1 MSEPPQQ
8 QQGYVAAAPASVP
21 GMIPPVPS
29 VWPTVIGTISIVL
42 GAMGLL
48 CYGCGAIGE
57 MVGLLLA
64 NVAPPEVLGPQPQG
78 VFLVYWI
85 ASHCVALLLSLGLLV
100 AGIGIAQRRAWSR
113 PVSIGW
119 AITKMVVTVGGTVL
133 GFVFISDIA
142 AHVSESWSGG
152 QQQTSQPPEAVVEVV
167 MAIMIIA
174 GFFFALIW
182 PVFLLIWLARRRVRA
197 EIAQW
202 RQQDE
207 QFAHMM

>member
-1 MSEPPQQ
+1 MSEPPQ

-21 GMIPPVPS
+21 GTIPPAPS
-29 VWPTVIGTISIVL
+29 VWPMVIGTISIVV

-57 MVGLLLA
+57 MLGPLLA
-64 NVAPPEVLGPQPQG
+64 NVVPSEALGTQPQG
-78 VFLVYWI
+78 VFLVNWI
-85 ASHCVALLLSLGLLV
+85 ASHSVALLLSLWLLV
-100 AGIGIAQRRAWSR
+100 AGIGIAQRRPWSR
-113 PVSIGW
+113 PASIGW
-119 AITKMVVTVGGTVL
+119 AITKMVVAVGDTVL
-133 GFVFISDIA
+133 AFVFISDIA

-152 QQQTSQPPEAVVEVV
+152 QQQTPQLPEGVIEVM
-167 MAIMIIA
+167 MAFMIIA

-182 PVFLLIWLARRRVRA
+182 PVFLLIWFARRRVRT
-197 EIAQW
+197 EIADW

>member
-8 QQGYVAAAPASVP
+8 PQGYVAAAPVSVP
-21 GMIPPVPS
+21 GMIPPAPS
-29 VWPTVIGTISIVL
+29 VWPRVIGTISIVL

-57 MVGLLLA
+57 MVGPLLA

-85 ASHCVALLLSLGLLV
+85 ASHCVALLLSLWLLV
-100 AGIGIAQRRAWSR
+100 AGIGTAQRRPWSR
-113 PVSIGW
+113 PASIGW
-119 AITKMVVTVGGTVL
+119 AITKMVVAVGDTVL
-133 GFVFISDIA
+133 GFVFISEIA
-142 AHVSESWSGG
+142 THLSESWSRG
-152 QQQTSQPPEAVVEVV
+152 QQQTPPPAQAVIEIV
-167 MAIMIIA
+167 MAVMIIA

-182 PVFLLIWLARRRVRA
+182 PVFLLIWFARRRVCA
-197 EIAQW
+197 EVAQW
-202 RQQDE
+202 RQQED

>member
-1 MSEPPQQ
+1 MSESPQQ
-8 QQGYVAAAPASVP
+8 QGDVAAAPASMP
-21 GMIPPVPS
+21 AMIPPAPS

-48 CYGCGAIGE
+48 CYGCGAIWE
-57 MVGLLLA
+57 MLGPLLA
-64 NVAPPEVLGPQPQG
+64 NVVPPEVLGPQPQG

-85 ASHCVALLLSLGLLV
+85 ASHCVALLLSLWLLV

-113 PVSIGW
+113 TASIGW
-119 AITKMVVTVGGTVL
+119 AITKMAVAGGDTVL

-142 AHVSESWSGG
+142 AQFSESWSGG
-152 QQQTSQPPEAVVEVV
+152 QQQTPQLPEGVAEVV
-167 MAIMIIA
+167 MAVMIIA

-182 PVFLLIWLARRRVRA
+182 PVFLLIWFARRRVRA
-197 EIAQW
+197 AVAHW

-207 QFAHMM
+207 FAHMM